1 MMPQTTQNFTKKVLF
16 VYISMITLYHNE
28 YNDCDNDELYL
39 VTLEAPMMS
48 TL

>member
-1 MMPQTTQNFTKKVLF
+1 M
-16 VYISMITLYHNE
+16 YIGMITLNHNE
-28 YNDCDNDELYL
+28 YNDCENDELYL